1 MVDPVS
7 GRSSR
12 GRQKEQRRRAQSA
25 RRRQRRDRAAEAIY
39 QAVQADFDLIYD
51 PEVPAGVAAEAFGRL
66 FPDGPADFEF
76 TERMLAE
83 VGQSRAEAMVQASL
97 ADPAS
102 PVALTLAADVAL
114 LIGRDPAA
122 ARKFLEQAS
131 ALQDAPGLQP
141 RLARVDADQ
150 GRLVEAVAR
159 ADDYLLDRPEDH
171 ALDLAR
177 GLWLASLA
185 ELDAKPA
192 QPCPCGSGRSY
203 ADCCQAAGAAHLARF
218 RDRQATYELREAAL
232 AYATHRPT
240 LMDAVMA
247 GVDEWVEEGALGRE
261 EVDWQGLAAG
271 DPAAQVLR
279 LAVERSLTAPILADD
294 DDDKGH
300 TILQA
305 FAEDSSTPPAL
316 ARRAQAWADHALWGI
331 WQVEEPG
338 DPGTLISNYLSGT
351 RIYAQIPVEQRDG
364 LRRWGIVLG
373 CFVPVDGVWRSG
385 SAFYEATPAEG
396 RMLAQFQLAF
406 LRHVGL
412 RQEGKNGP
420 IVAWAEATTQAIEEL
435 AWVPDP
441 GAPPLIVTAL
451 ASSVAAVMFPALVAH
466 LRRGREALP
475 QMSNTDGDPIE
486 WIEARLHLTD
496 PKAAREAVLRHP
508 DFEVRDGDVGWLG
521 RTMSASEHAQAQA
534 QLRSQG
540 MEPAPAAP
548 PGRYSRGTLNFGET
562 EVSVTV
568 NSRRR
573 LQTLIELLGDLGQ
586 PAEVIAETATD
597 ITEELRQRR
606 RWMPTQA
613 PTFPGPEARH
623 AWLSNLADEPH
634 PGLSGLTPRQA
645 AQREEY
651 QDRLE
656 VLLQEIE
663 YQAGPGPSD
672 TDPTGLRQILG
683 LL

>member
-12 GRQKEQRRRAQSA
+12 GRQKEERRRAQSA
-25 RRRQRRDRAAEAIY
+25 RRRQRRDREAEAIY
-39 QAVQADFDLIYD
+39 QAFQADFDLIYN
-51 PEVPAGVAAEAFGRL
+51 PEVPAGLAAAAFGRL
-66 FPDGPADFEF
+66 FPDAPADFAF
-76 TERMLAE
+76 TERMLTE
-83 VGQSRAEAMVQASL
+83 VGQARAEAMSQAAL

-122 ARKFLEQAS
+122 ARKFLEQARS
-131 ALQDAPGLQP
+131 LDDVPGLQP

-150 GRLVEAVAR
+150 GQLVQAVAR
-159 ADDYLLDRPEDH
+159 ADDDLLDRPEDH

-177 GLWLASLA
+177 GLWLARLA
-185 ELDAKPA
+185 ELDANPA

-203 ADCCQAAGAAHLARF
+203 AECCQAAGAAVLARF

-247 GVDEWVEEGALGRE
+247 GVDEWVEEGALGQE
-261 EVDWQGLAAG
+261 EVDWKGLAAG

-279 LAVERSLTAPILADD
+279 LAVERALAAPIPDD
-294 DDDKGH
+294 DDADEGH

-305 FAEDSSTPPAL
+305 FAEDSSTPPDL
-316 ARRAQAWADHALWGI
+316 ARRAQVWADHALWGI

-351 RIYAQIPVEQRDG
+351 QIYAEIPVEQRDG

-373 CFVPVDGVWRSG
+373 YFVPVDGVWRSG
-385 SAFYEATPAEG
+385 SVFYEATPAQG
-396 RMLAQFQLAF
+396 RMLAQFQLSF

-420 IVAWAEATTQAIEEL
+420 IVAWAEAAAQAIEEL

-441 GAPPLIVTAL
+441 GTSPLIVTAL

-486 WIEARLHLTD
+486 WIEARLQLAD
-496 PKAAREAVLRHP
+496 LKAAREALVSHP
-508 DFEVRDGDVGWLG
+508 DFEAREGGVGWLG
-521 RTMSASEHAQAQA
+521 RKMSASEHAQA

-540 MEPAPAAP
+540 MEPDSDAP
-548 PGRYSRGTLNFGET
+548 PGRYSRGTLDFGET

-573 LQTLIELLGDLGQ
+573 LQTLLQLLSDLGQ
-586 PAEVIAETATD
+586 PAEVVAETATD

-606 RWMPTQA
+606 RWMPSQA
-613 PTFPGPEARH
+613 PAFPGPEARH

-634 PGLSGLTPRQA
+634 PALDGLTPREA
-645 AQREEY
+645 AQHEEY
-651 QDRLE
+651 HDRLE

-663 YQAGPGPSD
+663 YQAGPGSSA
-672 TDPTGLRQILG
+672 TDPTGLRQILA